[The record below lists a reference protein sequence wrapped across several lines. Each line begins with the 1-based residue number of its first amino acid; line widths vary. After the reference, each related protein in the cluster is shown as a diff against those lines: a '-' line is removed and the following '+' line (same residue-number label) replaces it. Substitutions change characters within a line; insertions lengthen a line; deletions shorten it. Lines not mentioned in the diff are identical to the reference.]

1 MFPVERISESRNQE
15 AKAGVV
21 PLDTLPNAPHSA
33 GLDVLRHIFIGPKAR
48 VPLNDQLCCY
58 AAMLLCCYAAMLLLL
73 PPGIQKPASRKSSHL
88 SGRVI
93 HLIMRRR

>member
-48 VPLNDQLCCY
+48 IPLNDQLCCY
-58 AAMLLCCYAAMLLLL
+58 AAMLLALLS
-73 PPGIQKPASRKSSHL
+73 PGIQKPASRKSSQL
-88 SGRVI
+88 SGGVI